1 MLNGGITPDTTTPA
15 RVAVATTSDG
25 GVRITWSLDPTL
37 ETPAQKTAAR
47 QEAYDLLIGIQSADL
62 PGAGDVVLRATL
74 PAPDSDAS
82 RRVVRLVFGRA
93 TLDGIDFTTVDPQ
106 DVFTLADAKR
116 VAPFLMVVAPPAST
130 TTSST
135 APAIGR

>member
-1 MLNGGITPDTTTPA
+1 VPDPTTPA
-15 RVAVATTSDG
+15 RVAVATSSDG
-25 GVRITWSLDPTL
+25 RVSITWSLDPTL
-37 ETPAQKTAAR
+37 DPPEQKSAAR
-47 QEAYDLLIGIQSADL
+47 QEAYDLLTGIQSADL

-74 PAPDSDAS
+74 PGTDSDAP
-82 RRVVRLVFGRA
+82 RRVVRLVFQRT

-116 VAPFLMVVAPPAST
+116 IAPSLKVVATPAST

-135 APAIGR
+135 VPTTGR